1 VRPPAAAPSTDSLTD
16 VWGPVS
22 DPVVSNADLVVLLT
36 AAAAEESDH
45 RRLAL
50 ERASRA
56 ARFWPQEAAELAEA
70 DTSLTSLTSV
80 GPWVGAQIRAWLDDP
95 TAVPEPDET
104 RTGYLTLAEVR
115 RTLAD
120 LPDWERTPHGDL
132 QTHSTDS
139 DGSLELADS
148 AEAARLAG
156 RTFVAATDHSQSLTI
171 ANGQDAER
179 LLDQGRR
186 IDAINAVYADAGE
199 SFRVLKSIEMDVFE
213 DGSGDMDADVLAG
226 LDLVLGA
233 FHSKLRVKTDATDR
247 YLAALGNPT
256 VHVLAHP
263 KARMYGRR
271 SGLNADWPR
280 VFDAA
285 ARVGKA
291 VELDATP
298 NRQDLNV
305 ELATIANAAG
315 VRWFSM
321 GTDAH
326 SPGELKNLPFAMATA
341 VQAGIARER
350 FLNYR
355 TADEV
360 RDWARALGKR

>member
-1 VRPPAAAPSTDSLTD
+1 M
-16 VWGPVS
+16 S
-22 DPVVSNADLVVLLT
+22 DPTVSNADLVELLA
-36 AAAAEESDH
+36 AAAAEEADH

-56 ARFWPQEAAELAEA
+56 ARFWPKEVAELAES
-70 DTSLTSLTSV
+70 DTSLTSLASV
-80 GPWVGAQIRAWLDDP
+80 GPWVAAQIHAWLDDP
-95 TAVPEPDET
+95 PSVPEPDET
-104 RTGYLTLAEVR
+104 RAGYLTLAEVR

-120 LPDWERTPHGDL
+120 HPEWERTPHADL

-139 DGSLELADS
+139 DGSLEIADS

-156 RTFVAATDHSQSLTI
+156 RTFVAATDHSQSLKI
-171 ANGQDAER
+171 AHGQDAEQ

-186 IDAINAVYADAGE
+186 IDAINSTYADADI

-213 DGSGDMDADVLAG
+213 DGSGDMGADVLAG

-233 FHSKLRVKTDATDR
+233 FHSKLRVTTDATDR
-247 YLAALGNPT
+247 YLAALANPT

-271 SGLNADWPR
+271 AGLVADWPR
-280 VFDAA
+280 VFDEA
-285 ARVGKA
+285 ARLGKA

-298 NRQDLNV
+298 NRQDLNL
-305 ELATIANAAG
+305 EMATIANASG
-315 VRWFSM
+315 VQWFSM

-341 VQAGIARER
+341 VQSGIPLER

-360 RDWARALGKR
+360 REWARALGER